1 MRACLGLARVVIKAG
16 PSGADEPALDPE
28 LQAGSVAFPV
38 AGCFVSI
45 YEGLRRRGCVGSF
58 SPRRALPELIARLT
72 QVAAFEDQSASPI
85 QRSEL
90 DRIDIAIW
98 IIHRLL
104 PCRSL
109 DDIAL
114 GVHGVCV
121 RDGSRLGVY
130 LPDVARKHGWT
141 SQQLV
146 EEACLKA
153 GLRRE
158 MWREVDV
165 ELLEASCFAE
175 RARPW

>member
-1 MRACLGLARVVIKAG
+1 MQLGSASFSRSIV
-16 PSGADEPALDPE
+16 PSG
-28 LQAGSVAFPV
+28 S
-38 AGCFVSI
+38 
-45 YEGLRRRGCVGSF
+45 GLLEIRS
-58 SPRRALPELIARLT
+58 
-72 QVAAFEDQSASPI
+72 
-85 QRSEL
+85 SEL

-98 IIHRLL
+98 IVHRLL
-104 PCRSL
+104 PCQSV
-109 DDIAL
+109 DDIEL

-121 RDGSRLGVY
+121 RDGNRLGVY

-165 ELLEASCFAE
+165 ELLEASCFGE
-175 RARPW
+175 QARPSRPLLRG